1 MNSINDKQRKF
12 LDWLWE
18 STLFKNNDR
27 LHDYLK
33 LGRYSNT
40 DIPYLNQ
47 LRYIYQQSYK
57 NKTSNINQGIFVAN
71 LFDGCEFKIG
81 KYDTETLFKLSVLS
95 TKVLITWGKNHKVS
109 YPFEEVI
116 EYSQDGTWMWE
127 SINKAV

>member
-47 LRYIYQQSYK
+47 LRRMYQQSY
-57 NKTSNINQGIFVAN
+57 NDAISVINQKEFVAK
-71 LFDGCEFKIG
+71 LFDGCKFKIG
-81 KYDTETLFKLSVLS
+81 KSVTGTIYKLSVLKS
-95 TKVLITWGKNHKVS
+95 DVRIRWGKTHEVGW
-109 YPFEEVI
+109 PFEEVI